1 MAYLWNYGDTEMDSK
16 ARTHVNKTIK
26 FRDYL
31 SFRGNFKR

>member
-1 MAYLWNYGDTEMDSK
+1 MACLWNYGDTEMDSK
-16 ARTHVNKTIK
+16 TGTDVNKTIK